1 MITPLIF
8 SPIYRQYL
16 WGGRR
21 FQSLLGRE
29 LEHAGPYAESWEIVD
44 RGDDQS
50 IVRYGPLA
58 GRTLGGL
65 MQDDPFLITGI
76 STPSTFPLLFKFL
89 DAHKVLSVQVH
100 PDDEQASKRTPP
112 DRGKT
117 EAWYVVE
124 AEPRS
129 KIYAGLRDG
138 IDKIALQH
146 AITSGKCE
154 DALHVIEPKAG
165 DCIFIPALNLFANIR
180 PVKIRK
186 SLLDSSSLKKEII
199 KTVDLIV
206 VRELIGGIYFGQPRG
221 QIINTKIK
229 KAFNTMVYDSKEI
242 ERITEVAIKLANQR
256 SKKICSVDKS
266 NVLEVSQLWRD
277 TVLEVVSKDKD
288 LSLSNMYVDNAA
300 MQLVKNPS
308 QFDVILTSNLF
319 GDILSDLAA
328 MITGSIG
335 MLPSASLSNSGPG
348 VFEPVHG
355 SAPDIAGKNIANP
368 IAMALST
375 SMMLKIGLNES
386 EAAEDIEIAI
396 DNVLSKGYRT
406 SDLNDGNCQVLSCSE
421 IGEKIIQEI

>member
-1 MITPLIF
+1 
-8 SPIYRQYL
+8 
-16 WGGRR
+16 
-21 FQSLLGRE
+21 
-29 LEHAGPYAESWEIVD
+29 
-44 RGDDQS
+44 
-50 IVRYGPLA
+50 
-58 GRTLGGL
+58 
-65 MQDDPFLITGI
+65 
-76 STPSTFPLLFKFL
+76 
-89 DAHKVLSVQVH
+89 
-100 PDDEQASKRTPP
+100 
-112 DRGKT
+112 
-117 EAWYVVE
+117 
-124 AEPRS
+124 
-129 KIYAGLRDG
+129 
-138 IDKIALQH
+138 
-146 AITSGKCE
+146 
-154 DALHVIEPKAG
+154 
-165 DCIFIPALNLFANIR
+165 
-180 PVKIRK
+180 
-186 SLLDSSSLKKEII
+186 
-199 KTVDLIV
+199 
-206 VRELIGGIYFGQPRG
+206 
-221 QIINTKIK
+221 
-229 KAFNTMVYDSKEI
+229 MVYDSKEI

>member
-1 MITPLIF
+1 MEEYF
-8 SPIYRQYL
+8 
-16 WGGRR
+16 GGIAY
-21 FQSLLGRE
+21 E
-29 LEHAGPYAESWEIVD
+29 KYN
-44 RGDDQS
+44 
-50 IVRYGPLA
+50 
-58 GRTLGGL
+58 
-65 MQDDPFLITGI
+65 DP
-76 STPSTFPLLFKFL
+76 
-89 DAHKVLSVQVH
+89 A
-100 PDDEQASKRTPP
+100 
-112 DRGKT
+112 
-117 EAWYVVE
+117 
-124 AEPRS
+124 
-129 KIYAGLRDG
+129 
-138 IDKIALQH
+138 
-146 AITSGKCE
+146 
-154 DALHVIEPKAG
+154 PKATLDQCKASDAVLLACVG
-165 DCIFIPALNLFANIR
+165 DVKYDTLPREFRPESGLLKLRSALNLFANIR

-199 KTVDLIV
+199 KNVDLIV

-221 QIINTKIK
+221 QIANTKIK
-229 KAFNTMVYDSKEI
+229 KAFNTMVYDSNEI
-242 ERITEVAIKLANQR
+242 ERITEVAIKIANQR

-277 TVLEVVSKDKD
+277 TVLEVVSKDKN

-335 MLPSASLSNSGPG
+335 MLPSASLSSSGPG

-368 IAMALST
+368 LAMVLST
-375 SMMLKIGLNES
+375 SMMLKIGLNET

-406 SDLNDGNCQVLSCSE
+406 SDLDYGNCQVLSCSE
-421 IGEKIIQEI
+421 IGEKNYSRNLNKKLIN